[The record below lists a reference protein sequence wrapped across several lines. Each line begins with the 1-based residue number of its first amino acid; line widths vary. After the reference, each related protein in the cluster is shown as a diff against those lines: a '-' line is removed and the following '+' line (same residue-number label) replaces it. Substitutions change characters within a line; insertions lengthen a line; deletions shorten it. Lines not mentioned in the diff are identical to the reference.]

1 MPIKTQMRLSQITG
15 SFAAVGNSRSIIT
28 TEPASTIATMS
39 EADLSGSLSHIA
51 SALGRIHGKA
61 SGEAFNNAPGEFY
74 HAIVPDSSGGQDI
87 GSTSN
92 EWGDIFVADLKALK
106 LGSGQ
111 EHSIADSNAG
121 LVIGS
126 TQAIKIGVDANTQ
139 AIDIG
144 TINQAKTITI
154 GNDAS
159 TIVDVNALEIELD
172 AATGIKIDSA
182 GTAADAIDINSAGGL
197 DVDVA
202 DEISL
207 TTTSADGHI
216 SLVSA
221 HTAGVAV
228 FIDANADA
236 GSIVDI
242 DAGILQVDVTGV
254 AGINSGGTLSLGT
267 ANSGVAVNIGHGT
280 SEVTVGDN
288 LSVAGNATI
297 TGDLTVNGTTT
308 QLDVTNLNVEDP
320 FILMGGKATAAN
332 SNTGLIFMSGS
343 STGAARPDI
352 TFARGGNDV
361 WHLGSIASNSGSITS
376 ATAATMDIAFKAGE
390 IQVFEAA
397 TRLKQTANSLHIES
411 DESILLD
418 AKSAGAVEYKFA
430 GQTKGLVK
438 LASNDLVVSSS
449 VAALSLRS
457 ATGGV
462 ELFDTHDAGNNA
474 LQMAKVFFDAGVT
487 NGAALELGTAAY
499 GGIIK
504 TIGGKNLTLAQT
516 GVGYLE
522 LGVNDNAGNGYL
534 ALSGSGVNV
543 TLNVGAGNG
552 SDGFVAKEGKLAISG
567 SALVLDNGAGD
578 TAQLQFKSNNTNYIR
593 LQAPTSVGATY
604 TLTLP
609 PTDGNT
615 DQVLKTNGSGVL
627 DWVNQPVAGSAAAI
641 KRVGTLAAL
650 VAKDTAVNFNTGAT
664 FVENAVQ
671 LDVGAVQAAARI
683 NAIDVYV
690 NGQLL
695 SSGTSAPGSNV
706 AGGDYV
712 LVDTAGSGAGSPGQ
726 ATLKFAFSLEADDV
740 LSVIVRG

>member
-15 SFAAVGNSRSIIT
+15 SFAAVGDSRSIIT
-28 TEPASTIATMS
+28 TAPASTIATMS

-74 HAIVPDSSGGQDI
+74 
-87 GSTSN
+87 
-92 EWGDIFVADLKALK
+92 
-106 LGSGQ
+106 
-111 EHSIADSNAG
+111 
-121 LVIGS
+121 
-126 TQAIKIGVDANTQ
+126 QAIKVIDAGGLTLGAGGNEFSITESSDDVSIKSLVSDKDMIFKVNDGGADTEVFRLDGDVSALLMASGKAIQFADAGESISGDGNDLTIASGRDIILNPTGKARVTQGQDLSFAADDAEKITGNGDDLILTAGTAVNIVAGTLDMVAQ
-139 AIDIG
+139 AIDVDLIDNNANAISFDAAG
-144 TINQAKTITI
+144 QASILKIDTQNGAEKVI
-154 GNDAS
+154 AHAM
-159 TIVDVNALEIELD
+159 DVSNAFNAL
-172 AATGIKIDSA
+172 G
-182 GTAADAIDINSAGGL
+182 
-197 DVDVA
+197 DVV
-202 DEISL
+202 
-207 TTTSADGHI
+207 
-216 SLVSA
+216 
-221 HTAGVAV
+221 
-228 FIDANADA
+228 
-236 GSIVDI
+236 
-242 DAGILQVDVTGV
+242 
-254 AGINSGGTLSLGT
+254 
-267 ANSGVAVNIGHGT
+267 
-280 SEVTVGDN
+280 
-288 LSVAGNATI
+288 I

-390 IQVFEAA
+390 IQIFEAA
-397 TRLKQTANSLHIES
+397 TRLKQTSNSLHIES

-418 AKSAGAVEYKFA
+418 AKSAGAIEYKFG

-438 LASNDLVVSSS
+438 LASNDLIVSSS

-462 ELFDTHDAGNNA
+462 ELFDTHDGGNNA
-474 LQMAKVFFDAGVT
+474 RQVAKLSFDAAVT
-487 NGAALELGTAAY
+487 NGAALELGTATY

-504 TIGGKNLTLAQT
+504 TIGGKNLSLAQT
-516 GVGYLE
+516 AAGYLE
-522 LGVNDNAGNGYL
+522 LGVDDNAGNGYL
-534 ALSGSGVNV
+534 ALSGSGTNV
-543 TLNVGAGNG
+543 TLNVGAGDG
-552 SDGFVAKEGKLAISG
+552 ADGFVAKEGKLSISG

-578 TAQLQFKSNNTNYIR
+578 TAQLQFKSNNANYIR
-593 LQAPTSVGATY
+593 LQPPTSVGTTY

-609 PTDGNT
+609 PTAGNA

-650 VAKDTAVNFNTGAT
+650 VAKDTAVNFNTGGT

-671 LDVGAVQAAARI
+671 LDVGAVDAVARI

-695 SSGTSAPGSNV
+695 SSGTSAPGVNV

-712 LVDTAGSGAGSPGQ
+712 LVDNGASGAGSPGQ

-740 LSVIVRG
+740 LSVIIRG